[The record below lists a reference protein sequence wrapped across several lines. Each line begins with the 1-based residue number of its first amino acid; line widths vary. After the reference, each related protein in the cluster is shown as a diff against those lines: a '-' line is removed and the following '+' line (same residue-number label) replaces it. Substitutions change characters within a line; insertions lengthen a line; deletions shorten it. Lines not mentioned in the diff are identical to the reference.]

1 MMNKDSSE
9 SRRLGRPRKETSSL
23 IIENQRARVRR
34 AQTAYRQR
42 REAHISAVEQRCKNL
57 EKIVE
62 EMTTTFVGFSD
73 RLVTSGTANENMIQ
87 DLKYTLAKFLHLG
100 KSAAKEVSDEDEE
113 MLEGGVIENG
123 DERVSE
129 ENIRMAARFPDQDA
143 FLSNTLSLDG
153 EISNSAGGP
162 AQMPSQWSDA
172 TTLNPYLNNSIWS
185 PIQPATDASIV
196 PYIVAG
202 RDSFASRL
210 YYETINLAARSLR
223 GEAPWSFA
231 ESMFRFKMQYATRA
245 QLSGV
250 LGGVLNMLL
259 LGTNRIQEGYV
270 PQNVVDCEGEVKV
283 AIVAQIVAGGE
294 TEQEYLSTWE
304 VEKHLKEHWSLAI
317 DSKAV
322 KIQHNGCSSEKGL
335 VSTINPGYSPA
346 MFAPNF
352 IPGFSQPLQAI
363 FDIQTLIEGIK
374 LMAVT
379 IGEGPR
385 WKCSDVDKVTK
396 AFLKQNENLEEMGV
410 LKRSCVNVKKSGVE
424 ESNKSGEVWGRF
436 SLG

>member
-1 MMNKDSSE
+1 MTNKDTPE
-9 SRRLGRPRKETSSL
+9 SRRLGRPRKEASSPNV
-23 IIENQRARVRR
+23 ENQRARVRR

-42 REAHISAVEQRCKNL
+42 KEAHISAVEQRCKNL
-57 EKIVE
+57 EKVVE

-73 RLVTSGTANENMIQ
+73 KLVASGTTNENTIQ
-87 DLKYTLAKFLHLG
+87 DLKHTLAKFLHLG
-100 KSAAKEVSDEDEE
+100 RSAAKEVSDEDEE
-113 MLEGGVIENG
+113 MPEGGIVENS
-123 DERVSE
+123 DEGVGK
-129 ENIRMAARFPDQDA
+129 ENMCTVAGLLEQEA
-143 FLSNTLSLDG
+143 FLSNALSLDE
-153 EISNSAGGP
+153 EITNSAGGP
-162 AQMPSQWSDA
+162 AQVSPQQPGA
-172 TTLNPYLNNSIWS
+172 VTFNPYLNNSIWS
-185 PIQPATDASIV
+185 PIQSATDASIV

-245 QLSGV
+245 QLAGV

-259 LGTNRIQEGYV
+259 LGTNRLQEGYV
-270 PQNVVDCEGEVKV
+270 PQEVVDCEGVVKA
-283 AIVAQIVAGGE
+283 AILAQIVAGGE

-304 VEKHLKEHWSLAI
+304 VEKHLKERWSLAI

-335 VSTINPGYSPA
+335 VSTVNPGYSPA
-346 MFAPNF
+346 MFAPNL

-363 FDIQTLIEGIK
+363 FDIQTLIEKIK

-385 WKCSDVDKVTK
+385 WKRSDVDEATEN
-396 AFLKQNENLEEMGV
+396 FLKQNGV
-410 LKRSCVNVKKSGVE
+410 RLTATA
-424 ESNKSGEVWGRF
+424 
-436 SLG
+436 